1 MNKFLLLP
9 IVFNS
14 NDHTEAPNHVRLE
27 FTDKDI
33 ERINK
38 LIDLA
43 KEHSITIEMNFD
55 CEELFRDT
63 YDDDED
69 KMEVADWRCD
79 VQYLKIYSSGHC
91 YFYAQNKWDAADQI
105 ESECFTIA
113 NILESELQPN

>member
-14 NDHTEAPNHVRLE
+14 YDYGLSPNHVRLE

-43 KEHSITIEMNFD
+43 KEHSITIEMYFN
-55 CEELFRDT
+55 CEELFCDT

-91 YFYAQNKWDAADQI
+91 YFYAQNKYDAADQI
-105 ESECFTIA
+105 ESDCFTVA
-113 NILESELQPN
+113 NILESELQPS

>member
-14 NDHTEAPNHVRLE
+14 NDYTEVPNHVRLE

-105 ESECFTIA
+105 ESDFFTVA